1 MARLDDFRRKYPEYD
16 DVPDQQLAD
25 ALHAKYYSDV
35 PLDQYY
41 SQLGLVSEPVDPIA
55 PEDDTTF
62 LGALGEAGKRAL
74 GGVYTGGV
82 DVLGGLGQLAPGID
96 DQSMVDMSRTA
107 RAETAK
113 ALGYDPAYSEDFITE
128 DGFDADRFVAQLG
141 GVIGNMAPQVAA
153 LVFVPGERERRL
165 ARFATFIGQ
174 SVSEGGEE
182 RPEDL
187 TTFQRLADKGGDIG
201 LALLEPLGLDR
212 VVRGV
217 PKGFFQSPEGNP
229 FLRRIE
235 SMLRSGIAEGV
246 QETAQGIARD
256 LKALAIYDP
265 DREIADSAV
274 EDFTLG
280 GGAGAF
286 FDFAINAAMGG
297 NRRTRKVEAPKEI
310 TEPTEDQ
317 IAEEERARAEK
328 LEQEAARV
336 ATKDAELAAAAR
348 EPSAVPDR
356 MSSLAIDPELDTEE
370 IVTEIQRRQSVP
382 AGAMFEVEG
391 RDGTYIVSQNG
402 NQFGPA
408 MKDPIKAQEVKAR
421 LSEESDNLRVDAVI
435 DAHIAETGGRGPEPD
450 IRVLKSL
457 AGKGLIEQSLV
468 DEEIRRQEQNRKT
481 RDLEE
486 AGNKALA
493 RMVSE
498 GRISQEAFDG
508 LMKGRMRRFYQS
520 IRDSGRRFTPEEPT
534 KPRLAARRA
543 TAEPAPV
550 VNLMERR
557 IDTALNRKGVANRI
571 NSKEGSGVVQTI
583 VGRPVSESKP
593 LSDLTRSEMD
603 YVLQAIEQAPQITTP
618 RGTGV
623 DQVDPVTGVTVPS
636 RPRMIGPEA
645 AIFIPNFADVA
656 KPAQPEVRTEP
667 VEKGKELALFDPDAE
682 AKAVD
687 RQLESAVNK
696 QVQDILKSVGIDGD
710 YAAKIV
716 NQVGTASRDS
726 AGNVYITP
734 PEKPQT
740 GKITTMG
747 SAQSGAKVIQIA
759 LDGVKQRVDQG
770 MSFEEATA
778 MAMNHELVHALRAMD
793 LFTAQ
798 EFSLLERLT
807 RQYGKPGT
815 NQTYAQWAVS
825 TYATR
830 KDPEKG
836 QEVPQDAVIQQEEA
850 IAEMLSDAMT
860 KGVLIDGDVRKVG
873 GKPQSLIRR
882 IINLF
887 KRLVGYARD
896 NDINSYKELVN
907 RIQSGEVGARERG
920 VVRTLM
926 QTEKN
931 IGQVQERAVTTED
944 LQLVTGTRPTQEQ
957 ITAIAANL
965 KEQVGQMVAD
975 NPELDPNIGK
985 RAIDTPDEVLE
996 SRVAEAANQRFRV
1009 NIPYY
1014 HGTATDPLVDGG
1026 RGIRRFQGKL
1036 GMGVVAGHFAE
1047 NPKFASGFAPQVM
1060 TYQREYP
1067 VVYPVFLRY
1076 GEDNEVGGLFEV
1088 RSAIQDED
1096 NPVSRSINRTLN
1108 NQPELKSNLESYFAN
1123 ELEKG
1128 KQFGPDKTKLK
1139 SFEQADIARFY
1150 YEGVMPL
1157 QEASE
1162 RLAEDFH
1169 NWVAPQTYRMIVEDP
1184 YGIDFT
1190 QLEPLAPYMKEAGFV
1205 GYYDI
1210 ERPGDPY
1217 SAVAMF
1223 NSEDIKGMFA
1233 RFDPESVPEGGR
1245 YEDDIMYSRRLEGMP
1260 ETFDVDGQA
1269 VEFGY
1274 HQPAVDAARRYAE
1287 KAGMRYEPLTEYA
1300 PIDERMARKI
1310 AIEYD
1315 EMQDAP
1321 NDPEVKAAYDA
1332 MINETLAQYEEIL
1345 NSGLTVQFIKGDDP
1359 YGNPRN
1365 AILDVIN
1372 NNHMYVFS
1380 TRDGY
1385 GMDGITQK
1393 DLASNP
1399 MLRETKYKTAD
1410 GDPMLANDVFRV
1422 VHDYFGHIKNGVG
1435 FRARGEENAWQSH
1448 AAMYSPLARRAMT
1461 SETRGQNSWVNFG
1474 PSASF
1479 NATANGADTVYA
1491 DQKTGLLPLWVSEEA
1506 RQSDPRRA
1514 DARVFQEGLEG
1525 AIGEDGKL
1533 KISHFGRR
1541 RITRTDP
1548 EMAGR
1553 GADRTRRYAPK
1564 GTYFGIVEADENGY
1578 RRETILGDVEH
1589 KFSVDPLLVYP
1600 LDKDPYNL
1608 VAVNPAR
1615 NLDWDTTLKALNDN
1629 GFIGFRVDDKQIGK
1643 VVFINQP
1650 LIPDEVVDQTPRE
1663 KPQTKDI
1670 QTKKIAPIRSIDP
1683 AQIEKAVAQN
1693 QQEAERAG
1701 TTVPL
1706 YSVKA
1711 SPEAQYIARNP
1722 EAAIVPDEIL
1732 ESRDPEYRPETKS
1745 FIGRLVTD
1753 RPERVDP
1760 MQQYMDATG
1769 DNSPLSYKLTKARQA
1784 ILNRYARLEK
1794 LNQKYFNNYLADS
1807 SSIAAVLFADRSAG
1821 VTAEAFKSG
1830 VPQYKNGLT
1839 KVVDFSHNGKKYRG
1853 LIDIID
1859 LLRTKKYGDLTQ
1871 FAQAYAIAMRGKRL
1885 NDDGK
1890 VTPVTEADYQQALR
1904 DVEQYTDANGNN
1916 PVKEWYEAWQA
1927 YNNQVITFLQDTGV
1941 LNEQTAEDWRL
1952 AADYIPYYRALDPEA
1967 EIGKVVTNAY
1977 GDLRKLGAFK
1987 AYKGKTDKI
1996 NVPLVEAITKN
2007 VGSAIDL
2014 GMRNVAQQRIA
2025 RDMQKLQ
2032 LATQVPASRK
2042 NDAAVIG
2049 FKVRGEPVYFQIHDP
2064 LILESMSAIESSGLE
2079 NLSRMY
2085 FGPLSSLLRETVTRT
2100 PGFMIA
2106 NLLRDSLSAFVT
2118 SGARFLPWIDTT
2130 KGYFE
2135 DVNRLERT
2143 GVVGGYDFNVDQKDL
2158 GKLFEEESANRKRR
2172 GLPLN
2177 IIRTMWRFAGRQ
2189 TTRSDAATRQAV
2201 YNDVYSRTGNE
2212 AEAHYQAM
2220 EILNFSR
2227 RGSNGVMRAIA
2238 TAVPFLNARIQGLD
2252 VLYRGALGVN
2262 PANRELTQN
2271 RAIIGFAMRGA
2282 LLGFATALYWAQVSD
2297 EEEYREASRE
2307 LKDNNWLFPVPWLED
2322 VGAIAI
2328 PIPFEVGL
2336 IFKTIPEVVLDTTW
2350 GERTGKQA
2358 FESGK
2363 QAVLSTLN
2371 FNPVPQ
2377 ALTPLLEAITNYDV
2391 YTGRPIVPV
2400 WMTGQRP
2407 EMQRTDATTELAL
2420 LLQKATIPLGG
2431 GGASPM
2437 KIDHIIRGYTG
2448 GTGVFVTSWLDRIV
2462 RDPTVT
2468 EGLDA
2473 IGYTVKQPE
2482 MSALA
2487 TYDYPVVKRFLT
2499 SPEGT
2504 GLKEQFYDLYNE
2516 VRQDYNS
2523 MNALIRDG
2531 RQDELDALIPK
2542 IGYLAEVKDGVYSLK
2557 KELDNIRMMRRGIM
2571 RSDLDAEMKKE
2582 QLDALREYE
2591 NDILSVTPLLESLAN
2606 RSVIR
2611 GL

>member
-1 MARLDDFRRKYPEYD
+1 
-16 DVPDQQLAD
+16 
-25 ALHAKYYSDV
+25 
-35 PLDQYY
+35 
-41 SQLGLVSEPVDPIA
+41 
-55 PEDDTTF
+55 
-62 LGALGEAGKRAL
+62 
-74 GGVYTGGV
+74 
-82 DVLGGLGQLAPGID
+82 
-96 DQSMVDMSRTA
+96 
-107 RAETAK
+107 
-113 ALGYDPAYSEDFITE
+113 
-128 DGFDADRFVAQLG
+128 
-141 GVIGNMAPQVAA
+141 
-153 LVFVPGERERRL
+153 
-165 ARFATFIGQ
+165 
-174 SVSEGGEE
+174 
-182 RPEDL
+182 
-187 TTFQRLADKGGDIG
+187 
-201 LALLEPLGLDR
+201 
-212 VVRGV
+212 
-217 PKGFFQSPEGNP
+217 
-229 FLRRIE
+229 
-235 SMLRSGIAEGV
+235 
-246 QETAQGIARD
+246 
-256 LKALAIYDP
+256 
-265 DREIADSAV
+265 
-274 EDFTLG
+274 
-280 GGAGAF
+280 
-286 FDFAINAAMGG
+286 
-297 NRRTRKVEAPKEI
+297 
-310 TEPTEDQ
+310 
-317 IAEEERARAEK
+317 
-328 LEQEAARV
+328 
-336 ATKDAELAAAAR
+336 
-348 EPSAVPDR
+348 
-356 MSSLAIDPELDTEE
+356 
-370 IVTEIQRRQSVP
+370 
-382 AGAMFEVEG
+382 
-391 RDGTYIVSQNG
+391 
-402 NQFGPA
+402 
-408 MKDPIKAQEVKAR
+408 
-421 LSEESDNLRVDAVI
+421 
-435 DAHIAETGGRGPEPD
+435 
-450 IRVLKSL
+450 
-457 AGKGLIEQSLV
+457 
-468 DEEIRRQEQNRKT
+468 
-481 RDLEE
+481 
-486 AGNKALA
+486 
-493 RMVSE
+493 
-498 GRISQEAFDG
+498 
-508 LMKGRMRRFYQS
+508 
-520 IRDSGRRFTPEEPT
+520 
-534 KPRLAARRA
+534 
-543 TAEPAPV
+543 
-550 VNLMERR
+550 
-557 IDTALNRKGVANRI
+557 
-571 NSKEGSGVVQTI
+571 
-583 VGRPVSESKP
+583 
-593 LSDLTRSEMD
+593 
-603 YVLQAIEQAPQITTP
+603 
-618 RGTGV
+618 
-623 DQVDPVTGVTVPS
+623 
-636 RPRMIGPEA
+636 
-645 AIFIPNFADVA
+645 
-656 KPAQPEVRTEP
+656 
-667 VEKGKELALFDPDAE
+667 
-682 AKAVD
+682 
-687 RQLESAVNK
+687 
-696 QVQDILKSVGIDGD
+696 
-710 YAAKIV
+710 
-716 NQVGTASRDS
+716 
-726 AGNVYITP
+726 
-734 PEKPQT
+734 
-740 GKITTMG
+740 
-747 SAQSGAKVIQIA
+747 
-759 LDGVKQRVDQG
+759 
-770 MSFEEATA
+770 
-778 MAMNHELVHALRAMD
+778 
-793 LFTAQ
+793 
-798 EFSLLERLT
+798 
-807 RQYGKPGT
+807 
-815 NQTYAQWAVS
+815 
-825 TYATR
+825 
-830 KDPEKG
+830 
-836 QEVPQDAVIQQEEA
+836 
-850 IAEMLSDAMT
+850 
-860 KGVLIDGDVRKVG
+860 
-873 GKPQSLIRR
+873 
-882 IINLF
+882 
-887 KRLVGYARD
+887 
-896 NDINSYKELVN
+896 
-907 RIQSGEVGARERG
+907 
-920 VVRTLM
+920 
-926 QTEKN
+926 
-931 IGQVQERAVTTED
+931 
-944 LQLVTGTRPTQEQ
+944 
-957 ITAIAANL
+957 
-965 KEQVGQMVAD
+965 
-975 NPELDPNIGK
+975 
-985 RAIDTPDEVLE
+985 
-996 SRVAEAANQRFRV
+996 
-1009 NIPYY
+1009 
-1014 HGTATDPLVDGG
+1014 
-1026 RGIRRFQGKL
+1026 
-1036 GMGVVAGHFAE
+1036 MGVVAGHFTE
-1047 NPKFASGFAPQVM
+1047 DVKFANVFAPQVM

-1076 GEDNEVGGLFEV
+1076 GDDNEAGGLFEV
-1088 RSAIQDED
+1088 RSAIQNED
-1096 NPVSRSINRTLN
+1096 NPVSQSISKTLN
-1108 NQPELKSNLESYFAN
+1108 NQPELKANLESYFAS

-1128 KQFGPDKTKLK
+1128 KRLGPDATRLK
-1139 SFEQADIARFY
+1139 SFEQADIARFF
-1150 YEGVMPL
+1150 YEGVMPIE
-1157 QEASE
+1157 EASE

-1169 NWVAPQTYRMIVEDP
+1169 NRVAPQTYRMIVEDP

-1210 ERPGDPY
+1210 ERPGGPY

-1233 RFDPESVPEGGR
+1233 RFEPESVPEGRR
-1245 YEDDIMYSRRLEGMP
+1245 YEDDIMYSRRLQGMP

-1274 HQPAVDAARRYAE
+1274 HQPAVDAARRYAD
-1287 KAGMRYEPLTEYA
+1287 KAGISYEPLTDYA

-1385 GMDGITQK
+1385 GMDGITQE
-1393 DLASNP
+1393 DLASTP

-1461 SETRGQNSWVNFG
+1461 AETRGQNSWVNFG

-1533 KISHFGRR
+1533 KISHFGRQ

-1553 GADRTRRYAPK
+1553 GADRTRRYTPK

-1578 RRETILGDVEH
+1578 RREAILGNVEH

-1608 VAVNPAR
+1608 VAVQPAG

-1629 GFIGFRVDDKQIGK
+1629 GFIGFRIDDKQIGK
-1643 VVFINQP
+1643 VAFINQP

-1670 QTKKIAPIRSIDP
+1670 QTKKIAPVRSIDP
-1683 AQIEKAVAQN
+1683 VQIEKAVAQN

-1794 LNQKYFNNYLADS
+1794 LNQKYFNDYLADS

-1839 KVVDFSHNGKKYRG
+1839 KVVDFSHNGKQYRG

-1890 VTPVTEADYQQALR
+1890 VTPVTDADYQQALR
-1904 DVEQYTDANGNN
+1904 DVEQFTDANGNN
-1916 PVKEWYEAWQA
+1916 PVKEWYGAWQA

-1941 LNEQTAEDWRL
+1941 LNEKTAEEWRL

-2042 NDAAVIG
+2042 GDAAVIG

-2085 FGPLSSLLRETVTRT
+2085 FGPFSSLLRETVTRT

-2106 NLLRDSLSAFVT
+2106 NLLRDSLAAFVT

-2130 KGYFE
+2130 KGYFA

-2143 GVVGGYDFNVDQKDL
+2143 GVVGGYDFNIDQKDL

-2252 VLYRGALGVN
+2252 VLYRGAIGVN

-2297 EEEYREASRE
+2297 EDEYREASRE
-2307 LKDNNWLFPVPWLED
+2307 LRDNNWLFPVPWLED

-2336 IFKTIPEVVLDTTW
+2336 IFKTIPEVVLDTTSDK
-2350 GERTGKQA
+2350 RTGKQA

-2377 ALTPLLEAITNYDV
+2377 ALTPVLEAITNYDV
-2391 YTGRPIVPV
+2391 YTGRAIVPV

-2407 EMQRTDATTELAL
+2407 EMQRTDATTELSL
-2420 LLQKATIPLGG
+2420 LLQKATIPFGG
-2431 GGASPM
+2431 GGISPM

-2448 GTGVFVTSWLDRIV
+2448 GTGVFVTSWIDRIV

-2473 IGYTVKQPE
+2473 IGYNVKQPE

-2504 GLKEQFYDLYNE
+2504 GLKEQFYDLYSE
-2516 VRQDYNS
+2516 IRQDYNS

-2542 IGYLAEVKDGVYSLK
+2542 IGYLAQVKDGVYSIK

-2591 NDILSVTPLLESLAN
+2591 NNILSVTPLLESLAN

>member
-41 SQLGLVSEPVDPIA
+41 SQLGLASEPVDPVA
-55 PEDDTTF
+55 SEDDTTF
-62 LGALGEAGKRAL
+62 LGALEEAGKRAL

-82 DVLGGLGQLAPGID
+82 DLVGGLGQLAPGID
-96 DQSMVDMSRTA
+96 DQSMVDMSTTA
-107 RAETAK
+107 RAETAE

-128 DGFDADRFVAQLG
+128 DGFDANRFVAQLG
-141 GVIGNMAPQVAA
+141 GVIGNMAPQVLSLAI
-153 LVFVPGERERRL
+153 PGARERNL

-174 SVSEGGEE
+174 SVSEGGFE

-235 SMLRSGIAEGV
+235 SMLRSGVAEGV

-336 ATKDAELAAAAR
+336 ATKDAELAAAR
-348 EPSAVPDR
+348 EPSVAPDPI
-356 MSSLAIDPELDTEE
+356 SSVSIDPELGTED
-370 IVTEIQRRQSVP
+370 IVAEIQRRQSVP

-391 RDGTYIVSQNG
+391 QDGMYIVSQNG
-402 NQFGPA
+402 RQFGPA
-408 MKDPIKAQEVKAR
+408 MRDPVKAQEVKAR
-421 LSEESDNLRVDAVI
+421 LSEESDGLRVEAVI
-435 DAHIAETGGRGPEPD
+435 DAHIAETGGRGPDPD

-468 DEEIRRQEQNRKT
+468 DDEIRRQKQNRKT
-481 RDLEE
+481 RAIEE
-486 AGNKALA
+486 AGTKALA
-493 RMVSE
+493 RMTSE
-498 GRISQEAFDG
+498 GTVSQEAFDG
-508 LMKGRMRRFYQS
+508 LMKGRMKRFYQS
-520 IRDSGRRFTPEEPT
+520 IRDSGRRFTPEEPI
-534 KPRLAARRA
+534 KPRLASRRA
-543 TAEPAPV
+543 TAEPAPA

-557 IDTALNRKGVANRI
+557 IDTALNRKGIGNRL

-593 LSDLTRSEMD
+593 LTDLTRSEMD

-656 KPAQPEVRTEP
+656 KPAQPDVRTEP
-667 VEKGKELALFDPDAE
+667 VEKGKELVMFDPEAE
-682 AKAVD
+682 SKAVD

-716 NQVGTASRDS
+716 DQVGIASRDS
-726 AGNVYITP
+726 AGNVYVTP

-740 GKITTMG
+740 GEITTMG
-747 SAQSGAKVIQIA
+747 SAQAGAKVIQIA

-778 MAMNHELVHALRAMD
+778 MVMNHELVHALRAMD
-793 LFTAQ
+793 LFTAK
-798 EFSLLERLT
+798 EFSLLERLS

-815 NQTYAQWAVS
+815 NKTYAQWAVS
-825 TYATR
+825 TYATK
-830 KDPEKG
+830 KDPETG

-860 KGVLIDGDVRKVG
+860 KGVLINGNVQKIG
-873 GKPQSLIRR
+873 GKPQTLIKR
-882 IINLF
+882 IVNFF
-887 KRLVGYARD
+887 KRMVGYAQN
-896 NDINSYKELVN
+896 NDIDSYKQLVS
-907 RIQSGEVGARERG
+907 RIQTGEVGGRERD

-931 IGQVQERAVTTED
+931 LGEVQERAVTTED
-944 LQLVTGTRPTQEQ
+944 LQLVTGTRPTKEQ

-985 RAIDTPDEVLE
+985 RAADTPDEVLE

-1026 RGIRRFQGKL
+1026 KGIRRFQGKL
-1036 GMGVVAGHFAE
+1036 GMGVVAGHFTE
-1047 NPKFASGFAPQVM
+1047 NPKFASDFAPQLM
-1060 TYQREYP
+1060 TYQPEYP

-1076 GEDNEVGGLFEV
+1076 GEDNEAGGLFEV
-1088 RSAIQDED
+1088 RSAIQNEG
-1096 NPVSRSINRTLN
+1096 NPVSQSINRTLN
-1108 NQPELKSNLESYFAN
+1108 NQPELKSNLESYFAS

-1128 KQFGPDKTKLK
+1128 RELGPDKTKLRG
-1139 SFEQADIARFY
+1139 FEQDDIARFY
-1150 YEGVMPL
+1150 YEGAMSL
-1157 QEASE
+1157 REASE

-1169 NWVAPQTYRMIVEDP
+1169 NRVAPQAYGMIVEDP
-1184 YGIDFT
+1184 YGVDFT

-1233 RFDPESVPEGGR
+1233 RFDPESVPEGRR
-1245 YEDDIMYSRRLEGMP
+1245 YEDDIMYSR
-1260 ETFDVDGQA
+1260 
-1269 VEFGY
+1269 
-1274 HQPAVDAARRYAE
+1274 
-1287 KAGMRYEPLTEYA
+1287 
-1300 PIDERMARKI
+1300 
-1310 AIEYD
+1310 
-1315 EMQDAP
+1315 
-1321 NDPEVKAAYDA
+1321 
-1332 MINETLAQYEEIL
+1332 
-1345 NSGLTVQFIKGDDP
+1345 S
-1359 YGNPRN
+1359 
-1365 AILDVIN
+1365 
-1372 NNHMYVFS
+1372 
-1380 TRDGY
+1380 
-1385 GMDGITQK
+1385 
-1393 DLASNP
+1393 
-1399 MLRETKYKTAD
+1399 
-1410 GDPMLANDVFRV
+1410 
-1422 VHDYFGHIKNGVG
+1422 
-1435 FRARGEENAWQSH
+1435 
-1448 AAMYSPLARRAMT
+1448 
-1461 SETRGQNSWVNFG
+1461 
-1474 PSASF
+1474 SA
-1479 NATANGADTVYA
+1479 
-1491 DQKTGLLPLWVSEEA
+1491 
-1506 RQSDPRRA
+1506 
-1514 DARVFQEGLEG
+1514 
-1525 AIGEDGKL
+1525 
-1533 KISHFGRR
+1533 
-1541 RITRTDP
+1541 
-1548 EMAGR
+1548 
-1553 GADRTRRYAPK
+1553 
-1564 GTYFGIVEADENGY
+1564 
-1578 RRETILGDVEH
+1578 
-1589 KFSVDPLLVYP
+1589 
-1600 LDKDPYNL
+1600 
-1608 VAVNPAR
+1608 
-1615 NLDWDTTLKALNDN
+1615 
-1629 GFIGFRVDDKQIGK
+1629 
-1643 VVFINQP
+1643 
-1650 LIPDEVVDQTPRE
+1650 
-1663 KPQTKDI
+1663 
-1670 QTKKIAPIRSIDP
+1670 RSIDP
-1683 AQIEKAVAQN
+1683 VKIEKVVAQN

-1753 RPERVDP
+1753 RPDRVDP

-1769 DNSPLSYKLTKARQA
+1769 DNSPLSYKFTKARQA

-1794 LNQKYFNNYLADS
+1794 LNQKYFNDYLADS

-1830 VPQYKNGLT
+1830 VPQYKDGLT
-1839 KVVDFSHNGKKYRG
+1839 KVVDFSHNGKQYRG

-1859 LLRTKKYGDLTQ
+1859 LLRTKQYGDLTQ

-1890 VTPVTEADYQQALR
+1890 VTPVTDADYQQALR
-1904 DVEQYTDANGNN
+1904 DVEQFTDANGNN
-1916 PVKEWYEAWQA
+1916 PVKEWYGAWQA

-1941 LNEQTAEDWRL
+1941 LNEKTAEDWRL
-1952 AADYIPYYRALDPEA
+1952 AADYIPYYRALDPKA

-1996 NVPLVEAITKN
+1996 NVPLIEAITKN

-2042 NDAAVIG
+2042 DDAAVIG

-2085 FGPLSSLLRETVTRT
+2085 FGPFSSLLRETVTRT

-2130 KGYFE
+2130 KGYFA

-2143 GVVGGYDFNVDQKDL
+2143 GVVGGYDFNIDQKDL

-2177 IIRTMWRFAGRQ
+2177 MIRTMWRFAGRQ

-2252 VLYRGALGVN
+2252 VLYRGAIGVN

-2297 EEEYREASRE
+2297 EDEYREASRE
-2307 LKDNNWLFPVPWLED
+2307 LRDNNWLFPVPWLKD

-2336 IFKTIPEVVLDTTW
+2336 IFKTIPEVVLDTTSDK
-2350 GERTGKQA
+2350 RTGKQA

-2363 QAVLSTLN
+2363 QAILSTLN

-2377 ALTPLLEAITNYDV
+2377 ALTPVLEAITNYDV
-2391 YTGRPIVPV
+2391 YTGRTIVPI

-2407 EMQRTDATTELAL
+2407 EMQRTDATTELSL
-2420 LLQKATIPLGG
+2420 LLQKATIPFGG
-2431 GGASPM
+2431 GGISPM

-2448 GTGVFVTSWLDRIV
+2448 GTGVFVTSWIDRIV
-2462 RDPTVT
+2462 RDPTVS

-2473 IGYTVKQPE
+2473 IGYNVKQPE

-2499 SPEGT
+2499 SPEGS
-2504 GLKEQFYDLYNE
+2504 GLKEQFYDLYSE
-2516 VRQDYNS
+2516 IRQDYNS

-2531 RQDELDALIPK
+2531 RHDELDALIPK
-2542 IGYLAEVKDGVYSLK
+2542 IGNLSEVKDGVYSIK
-2557 KELDNIRMMRRGIM
+2557 KDLDDIRVMRRAIM

-2591 NDILSVTPLLESLAN
+2591 NNILSVTPLLESLAN